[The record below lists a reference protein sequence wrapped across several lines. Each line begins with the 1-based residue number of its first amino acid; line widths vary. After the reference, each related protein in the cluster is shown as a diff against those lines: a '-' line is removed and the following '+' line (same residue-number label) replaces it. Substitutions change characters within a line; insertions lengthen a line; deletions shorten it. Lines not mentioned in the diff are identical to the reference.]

1 MRHGSRQPDAAIAPG
16 AFVVILMLCIALLWA
31 TTASAHE
38 IGKTQVQATLRDGSY
53 QIDVVV
59 DPDAL
64 LPTLEAYGQR
74 TISRDLP
81 RAERD
86 RRIAALA
93 GVFLERVGVS
103 FRNAEPGTVNREPP
117 APAFDYIPSSAFND
131 FAQAPSKVRLTGTIP
146 SGAGDF
152 VFTYGLALGTYA
164 LNVRIGDGPVQT
176 QWVVGGA
183 SSAPVS
189 LAAPLP
195 PPTRAEIGWQYFVL
209 GFTHILPNGF
219 DHVLFVVGIF
229 LLTTRWKSIVAQVST
244 FTIAHSITLALTMYG
259 IVSLPA
265 KVVEPMIA
273 LSIAYVAIENL
284 IVSELK
290 PWRLALVFSF
300 GLLHGMG
307 FAGVLRDLGLPR
319 PAFLTALVTFNVGVE
334 AGQLT
339 VIGMAFL
346 LCAYWQQRDRVTYRR
361 FIVMPA
367 SLAIALVGIFWTVQ
381 RALA

>member
-1 MRHGSRQPDAAIAPG
+1 MTRAASRNSGAPAIEPRAFIVFIVVCVALLFAIA
-16 AFVVILMLCIALLWA
+16 AN
-31 TTASAHE
+31 AHE
-38 IGKTQVQATLRDGSY
+38 IGKTQVQASLRDGAY

-64 LPTLEAYGQR
+64 LPTLEAYGAGP
-74 TISRDLP
+74 ISRDLP
-81 RAERD
+81 RDERD
-86 RRIAALA
+86 RRIAALSN
-93 GVFLERVGVS
+93 VFLERVGVS
-103 FRNAEPGTVNREPP
+103 FDGRP
-117 APAFDYIPSSAFND
+117 AASAFEYVPSSAFND
-131 FAQAPSKVRLTGTIP
+131 FAQAPSKVRLYGTVP
-146 SGAGDF
+146 GGASA
-152 VFTYGLALGTYA
+152 FTFSYGLALGTYA
-164 LNVRIGDGPVQT
+164 LNLRIGDGPVQT

-183 SSAPVS
+183 ASDPVS

-195 PPTRAEIGWQYFVL
+195 PPTRAEIGRQYFAL

-229 LLTTRWKSIVAQVST
+229 LLTSKWRSIVAQVST
-244 FTIAHSITLALTMYG
+244 FTVAHSITLALTMYG

-284 IVSELK
+284 VVSELK

-334 AGQLT
+334 AGQLS
-339 VIGMAFL
+339 VIAIAFAA
-346 LCAYWQQRDRVTYRR
+346 CAYWQRRDRIAYRR
-361 FIVMPA
+361 FIVVPA
-367 SLAIALVGIFWTVQ
+367 SLAIALTGLFWTVQ

>member
-1 MRHGSRQPDAAIAPG
+1 MIRAAW
-16 AFVVILMLCIALLWA
+16 LCVALLCA
-31 TTASAHE
+31 LPASAHE
-38 IGKTQVQATLRDGSY
+38 IGKTQVQAALRQGTY

-64 LPTLEAYGQR
+64 VTVLEAYGQQ
-74 TISRDLP
+74 TMSRGLS
-81 RAERD
+81 REARD
-86 RRIAALA
+86 RRIAALS
-93 GVFLERVGVS
+93 GVFLERALVS
-103 FRNAEPGTVNREPP
+103 FDGRPVASTFEYV
-117 APAFDYIPSSAFND
+117 PSSAFND
-131 FAQAPSKVRLTGTIP
+131 FAQAPSKVRLSGIVP
-146 SGAGDF
+146 GGAGD
-152 VFTYGLALGTYA
+152 VAFTYGLALGTYA

-183 SSAPVS
+183 PSIPVS

-195 PPTRAEIGWQYFVL
+195 PPTRAEIGWQYFLL
-209 GFTHILPNGF
+209 GFTHILPHGF

-229 LLTTRWKSIVAQVST
+229 LLTSNWRSIVAQVST
-244 FTIAHSITLALTMYG
+244 FTVAHSITLALTMYG

-284 IVSELK
+284 VVSELK

-319 PAFLTALVTFNVGVE
+319 PSFLTALVTFNVGVE
-334 AGQLT
+334 AGQLS
-339 VIGMAFL
+339 VIAIAFA
-346 LCAYWQQRDRVTYRR
+346 LCAYWQRRDRVAYRR
-361 FIVMPA
+361 FVVMPA
-367 SLAIALVGIFWTVQ
+367 SLAIALVGLFWTVQ

>member
-1 MRHGSRQPDAAIAPG
+1 MSSCLRGQFQSTP
-16 AFVVILMLCIALLWA
+16 VWLLVALLCA
-31 TTASAHE
+31 PSADAHE
-38 IGKTQVQATLRDGSY
+38 IGKTQVLASLQGQAY
-53 QIDVVV
+53 QIDVIV

-74 TISRDLP
+74 PLSRDVP
-81 RAERD
+81 RDERD
-86 RRIAALA
+86 RRIAAL
-93 GVFLERVGVS
+93 GSVFMERAGVS
-103 FRNAEPGTVNREPP
+103 FDGQPGIS
-117 APAFDYIPSSAFND
+117 AFEYLPSSAFND
-131 FAQAPSKVRLTGTIP
+131 FAQAPSKVRLHGAIP
-146 SGAGDF
+146 RGAANF

-164 LNVRIGDGPVQT
+164 LNVRLGDGPVQT
-176 QWVVGGA
+176 QWIVGSA
-183 SSAPVS
+183 PSAPVS
-189 LAAPLP
+189 LVAPPP

-209 GFTHILPNGF
+209 GFTHILPHGF

-229 LLTTRWKSIVAQVST
+229 LLTSQWKSIVAQIST

-284 IVSELK
+284 VVSELK

-319 PAFLTALVTFNVGVE
+319 PAFLTALLTFNLGVE
-334 AGQLT
+334 AGQLS
-339 VIGMAFL
+339 VIAIAFA
-346 LCAYWQQRDRVTYRR
+346 LCAYWQQHDRVAYRR
-361 FIVMPA
+361 FIVVPA
-367 SLAIALVGIFWTVQ
+367 SFVIALVGIFWTVQ

>member
-1 MRHGSRQPDAAIAPG
+1 
-16 AFVVILMLCIALLWA
+16 
-31 TTASAHE
+31 
-38 IGKTQVQATLRDGSY
+38 
-53 QIDVVV
+53 
-59 DPDAL
+59 
-64 LPTLEAYGQR
+64 
-74 TISRDLP
+74 
-81 RAERD
+81 
-86 RRIAALA
+86 
-93 GVFLERVGVS
+93 
-103 FRNAEPGTVNREPP
+103 
-117 APAFDYIPSSAFND
+117 
-131 FAQAPSKVRLTGTIP
+131 
-146 SGAGDF
+146 
-152 VFTYGLALGTYA
+152 
-164 LNVRIGDGPVQT
+164 
-176 QWVVGGA
+176 VGGA
-183 SSAPVS
+183 ASDPVS

-229 LLTTRWKSIVAQVST
+229 LLTSRWRSIVAQVST
-244 FTIAHSITLALTMYG
+244 FTVAHSITLALTMYG

-284 IVSELK
+284 VVSELK

-334 AGQLT
+334 AGQLS
-339 VIGMAFL
+339 VIALAFVG
-346 LCAYWQQRDRVTYRR
+346 CAYWQHRDRLAYRR
-361 FIVMPA
+361 FIVVPA
-367 SLAIALVGIFWTVQ
+367 SFAIALTGLFWTIQ

>member
-1 MRHGSRQPDAAIAPG
+1 MSRRRPTHGVEPNLFI
-16 AFVVILMLCIALLWA
+16 VIITLCIAMLVA
-31 TTASAHE
+31 IVASAHE
-38 IGKTQVQATLRDGSY
+38 IGKTQVQASLRDGAY
-53 QIDVVV
+53 EIDVVV

-64 LPTLEAYGQR
+64 LPTLEAYGQQA
-74 TISRDLP
+74 ISRDLP
-81 RAERD
+81 
-86 RRIAALA
+86 
-93 GVFLERVGVS
+93 VS
-103 FRNAEPGTVNREPP
+103 FDGRP
-117 APAFDYIPSSAFND
+117 AASAFEYLPSSAFND
-131 FAQAPSKVRLTGTIP
+131 YAQAPSKIRLTGVVPVRAST
-146 SGAGDF
+146 F
-152 VFTYGLALGTYA
+152 TFTYGLALGTYA
-164 LNVRIGDGPVQT
+164 LNARIGDGPVQT

-183 SSAPVS
+183 PSAAVS
-189 LAAPLP
+189 LSAPLP

-209 GFTHILPNGF
+209 GFTHILPHGF

-229 LLTTRWKSIVAQVST
+229 LLTSKWRSIVAQVST

-284 IVSELK
+284 MVSELK

-339 VIGMAFL
+339 VIAIAFAA
-346 LCAYWQQRDRVTYRR
+346 CAYWQRPFDWAQGRPFDEAQGRRDGVAYRR
-361 FIVMPA
+361 FVVVPA
-367 SLAIALVGIFWTVQ
+367 SLAIAAVGIFWTVQ

>member
-1 MRHGSRQPDAAIAPG
+1 MTIRPHVFIG
-16 AFVVILMLCIALLWA
+16 FVALCVSLMFALV
-31 TTASAHE
+31 ASAHE
-38 IGKTQVQATLRDGSY
+38 IGKTQVQAQLRDGAY
-53 QIDVVV
+53 VIEVVV

-64 LPTLEAYGQR
+64 LPTLEAYGQQPITR
-74 TISRDLP
+74 DLSRD
-81 RAERD
+81 ERD

-93 GVFLERVGVS
+93 EVFLERVSVS
-103 FRNAEPGTVNREPP
+103 FDGRP
-117 APAFDYIPSSAFND
+117 APARFEYQPASAFND
-131 FAQAPSKVRLTGTIP
+131 LAQAPSKIRLTGEIP
-146 SGAGDF
+146 RGAAG
-152 VFTYGLALGTYA
+152 FTFGYRLALGTYA
-164 LNVRIGDGPVQT
+164 LNIRIGDGPVQT

-183 SSAPVS
+183 SSVSAS

-195 PPTRAEIGWQYFVL
+195 PPTRVEIGWQYFVL
-209 GFTHILPNGF
+209 GFTHILPHGF
-219 DHVLFVVGIF
+219 DHVLFVLGIF
-229 LLTTRWKSIVAQVST
+229 LLTSSWRSVVAQVST
-244 FTIAHSITLALTMYG
+244 FTVAHSITLALTMYG

-319 PAFLTALVTFNVGVE
+319 PAFLTALVTFNAGVE

-339 VIGMAFL
+339 VIALAFAA
-346 LCAYWQQRDRVTYRR
+346 CAYWQQRDRIAYRR
-361 FIVMPA
+361 FIVQPA
-367 SLAIALVGIFWTVQ
+367 SLAIAVTGIVWTLQ

>member
-1 MRHGSRQPDAAIAPG
+1 MIRTACVWAA
-16 AFVVILMLCIALLWA
+16 LCVAVP
-31 TTASAHE
+31 ASAHE
-38 IGKTQVQATLRDGSY
+38 IGKTQVHATLRDSTY
-53 QIDVVV
+53 QIEVVV

-64 LPTLEAYGQR
+64 LPTLEAFGQR
-74 TISRDLP
+74 TISRDVP
-81 RAERD
+81 REERD

-93 GVFLERVGVS
+93 GVFLERVSVS
-103 FRNAEPGTVNREPP
+103 FDGRQTQST
-117 APAFDYIPSSAFND
+117 FQYLPSSAFND
-131 FAQAPSKVRLTGTIP
+131 FAQAPSKVRL
-146 SGAGDF
+146 SGNVPRDTADF

-183 SSAPVS
+183 PSAPVS

-229 LLTTRWKSIVAQVST
+229 LLTTKWRSIFAQVST

-339 VIGMAFL
+339 VIAIAFA

-361 FIVMPA
+361 FVVIPA
-367 SLAIALVGIFWTVQ
+367 SFAIALVGIFWTVQ

>member
-1 MRHGSRQPDAAIAPG
+1 MKSTVPAIEPNLFIVMITLGVA
-16 AFVVILMLCIALLWA
+16 MLVAIV
-31 TTASAHE
+31 ASAHE
-38 IGKTQVQATLRDGSY
+38 IGKTQVQAVLRDGAY
-53 QIDVVV
+53 EIDVVV

-81 RAERD
+81 RDERD

-93 GVFLERVGVS
+93 GVFLERAAVS
-103 FRNAEPGTVNREPP
+103 FDGRVAAPGFEYVP
-117 APAFDYIPSSAFND
+117 ASAFND
-131 FAQAPSKVRLTGTIP
+131 YAQAPSKVRLRGTVP
-146 SGAGDF
+146 AGASELT
-152 VFTYGLALGTYA
+152 FTYGLALGTYA
-164 LNVRIGDGPVQT
+164 LNARIGDGPVQT

-183 SSAPVS
+183 PSAPVS
-189 LAAPLP
+189 LSAPLP
-195 PPTRAEIGWQYFVL
+195 PPTRAGIGWQYFTL
-209 GFTHILPNGF
+209 GFTHILPHGF

-229 LLTTRWKSIVAQVST
+229 LLTSKWRSIVAQVST

-284 IVSELK
+284 MVSELK

-339 VIGMAFL
+339 VIALAFAA
-346 LCAYWQQRDRVTYRR
+346 CAYWQQRDRAAYRR
-361 FIVMPA
+361 VIVVPA
-367 SLAIALVGIFWTVQ
+367 SIAIALAGVFWTVQ

>member
-1 MRHGSRQPDAAIAPG
+1 VR
-16 AFVVILMLCIALLWA
+16 
-31 TTASAHE
+31 AS
-38 IGKTQVQATLRDGSY
+38 LRDGRY
-53 QIDVVV
+53 QIDIVV

-64 LPTLEAYGQR
+64 LPTLEAYGER
-74 TISRDLP
+74 MVSRDLP

-93 GVFLERVGVS
+93 GVFLERAGVS
-103 FRNAEPGTVNREPP
+103 FDGRP
-117 APAFDYIPSSAFND
+117 ANSAFEYLPSSALSD
-131 FAQAPSKVRLTGTIP
+131 FAQAPSTVRLRGRVP
-146 SGAGDF
+146 DDAADF
-152 VFTYGLALGTYA
+152 VFTYGLALGTFA
-164 LNVRIGDGPVQT
+164 LNVRIGDGPMQT

-183 SSAPVS
+183 HSSPVS
-189 LAAPLP
+189 IAAALP
-195 PPTRAEIGWQYFVL
+195 PPTRTEIGAQYFLL

-229 LLTTRWKSIVAQVST
+229 LLTAKWRSIVAQVST

-284 IVSELK
+284 VLSELK
-290 PWRLALVFSF
+290 PWRLALVFAF

-339 VIGMAFL
+339 VIGTAFA
-346 LCAYWQQRDRVTYRR
+346 LCAYWQHRDRSAYRR
-361 FIVMPA
+361 FVVVPA
-367 SLAIALVGIFWTVQ
+367 SFAIAVVGLFWTVQ

>member
-1 MRHGSRQPDAAIAPG
+1 MIRTACVWAA
-16 AFVVILMLCIALLWA
+16 LCVAVP
-31 TTASAHE
+31 ASAHE
-38 IGKTQVQATLRDGSY
+38 IGKTQVQATLRDGTY
-53 QIDVVV
+53 QIEVVV

-74 TISRDLP
+74 TVSRDVG
-81 RAERD
+81 REERD

-93 GVFLERVGVS
+93 GVFLERVSVS
-103 FRNAEPGTVNREPP
+103 FDGRRAQST
-117 APAFDYIPSSAFND
+117 FQYLPSSAFND
-131 FAQAPSKVRLTGTIP
+131 FAQAPSRVRL
-146 SGAGDF
+146 SGIMPRDSADF
-152 VFTYGLALGTYA
+152 AFTYGLALGTYA

-183 SSAPVS
+183 PSAPVS

-229 LLTTRWKSIVAQVST
+229 LLTTKWRSIFAQVST

-284 IVSELK
+284 VVSELK

-339 VIGMAFL
+339 VIAIAFA

-361 FIVMPA
+361 FVVIPA
-367 SLAIALVGIFWTVQ
+367 SFAIALVGIFWTVQ